1 MATIPQV
8 ISKPDRKP
16 VDPWVVGKSAGWKVI
31 DASELTADR
40 TITFDVAII
49 GTGAGGGITAE
60 MLAASGLK
68 VVLIEEGPLKSSSD
82 FNMKESEAYPQMYQ
96 ENLARR
102 TLDGGVGILQGR
114 TVGGGTTVNWA
125 TCFRTSAPV
134 LEHWQHMYGLTE
146 YTQAKM
152 APWFAAVEKRLS
164 IRPWGGAIN
173 GNNAILSTGLSR
185 LGISWNTISPNV
197 KGCAALGYCGLGCP
211 INAKMSMLVTT
222 LPVALTLGATLYTRL
237 RAQTYRFNAAK
248 TAITGIV
255 CDALDPSGL
264 KPSGRKVTIKA
275 KSYVQATGAINGP
288 ALLMRS
294 GAPDPHGTLGKRT
307 FLHPSASVGGLYERD
322 IAAHAGLPQSIY
334 SDRYLYNAPLT
345 GTPGWALEVA
355 PLHPVLVASGLSY
368 FGEQHATL
376 MKNFNKYGV
385 TISLVRDGFMAD
397 SVGGTVQLRADGSPG
412 LDYPL
417 SVTVL
422 ESVRQSIK
430 SQGAVHFAAGAA
442 RVFIGHIDAA
452 TTGYTDNGSFQA
464 AADTLSMVSGRV
476 RLNSAHQMGGCGMSA
491 DPTKGVVNP
500 NGRHHQI
507 TNLSVHDASVFPTSL
522 GLNPQE
528 TIFALS
534 ARNTAK
540 LALDIF
546 RISNCKLTATKD

>member
-1 MATIPQV
+1 MPIPQ
-8 ISKPDRKP
+8 IIPTPTKKPI
-16 VDPWVVGKSAGWKVI
+16 DPWVVGKRAGWKVI
-31 DASELTADR
+31 DASTLAADTTVTAD
-40 TITFDVAII
+40 VVII
-49 GTGAGGGITAE
+49 GTGAGGGITGE

-125 TCFRTSAPV
+125 TSFRTPAQV
-134 LEHWQHMYGLTE
+134 LEHWQRIYGLTD
-146 YTQAKM
+146 YTVAKM
-152 APWFAAVEKRLS
+152 DPWFTAVEKRLG
-164 IRPWGGAIN
+164 IKPWGGAIN
-173 GNNAILSTGLSR
+173 GNNAILSSGLSK
-185 LGISWNTISPNV
+185 LGLPWGTISPNV
-197 KGCAALGYCGLGCP
+197 RGCAALGYCGLGCP
-211 INAKMSMLVTT
+211 INAKQSMLVTT
-222 LPVALTLGATLYTRL
+222 LPVALTLGASLYTRL
-237 RAQTYRFNAAK
+237 RALTYTFNTAK
-248 TAITGIV
+248 TAITGLV

-275 KSYVQATGAINGP
+275 KHYVQAGSAINGP
-288 ALLMRS
+288 SLLLRS
-294 GAPDPHGTLGKRT
+294 GAPDPYATLGKRT

-334 SDRYLYNAPLT
+334 SDHYLDNVPLT
-345 GTPGWALEVA
+345 GTPGFKLEVA
-355 PLHPVLVASGLSY
+355 PLHPVLVAGGPTY

-385 TISLVRDGFMAD
+385 TISFVRDGFSPD

-417 SVTVL
+417 STAVL
-422 ESVRQSIK
+422 ESIRTSIK
-430 SQGAVHFAAGAA
+430 AQGAVQFAAGAS
-442 RVFIGHIDAA
+442 RVFIGHIDANTA
-452 TTGYTDNGSFQA
+452 GFTDNASFQA
-464 AADTLSMVSGRV
+464 AADALPMTSGRV

-500 NGRHHQI
+500 NGRHHQL
-507 TNLSVHDASVFPTSL
+507 TNLSVHDSSVFPTGL

-528 TIFALS
+528 TIFAMS

-540 LALDIF
+540 LALDIYGK
-546 RISNCKLTATKD
+546 RNCGLTAVAG

>member
-1 MATIPQV
+1 MPIPQV
-8 ISKPDRKP
+8 ISIPSKKPI
-16 VDPWVVGKSAGWKVI
+16 DPWVVGKRAGWKVI
-31 DASELTADR
+31 DASTLTADR
-40 TITFDVAII
+40 TVTFDVAII

-82 FNMKESEAYPQMYQ
+82 FNMKESEAYPAMYQ

-125 TCFRTSAPV
+125 TSFRTAPQV
-134 LEHWQHMYGLTE
+134 LEHWQRVYGLTE
-146 YTQAKM
+146 YTKAKM
-152 APWFAAVEKRLS
+152 DPWFAAVEKRLS
-164 IRPWGGAIN
+164 IKPWSGAIN
-173 GNNAILSTGLSR
+173 ANNSILSTGLSR
-185 LGISWNTISPNV
+185 LGLSWGVISPNV

-211 INAKMSMLVTT
+211 INAKQSMLVTT

-237 RAQTYRFNAAK
+237 RAQNYTFNAAK
-248 TAITGIV
+248 TAITGIA

-275 KSYVQATGAINGP
+275 KHYVQATSAINGP

-307 FLHPSASVGGLYERD
+307 FLHPSASVGGFYNND
-322 IAAHAGLPQSIY
+322 IAAHSGLPQSIY
-334 SDRYLYNAPLT
+334 SDHYLDNVPLT
-345 GTPGWALEVA
+345 GTPGYKLEVA
-355 PLHPVLVASGLSY
+355 PLHPVLVAGGPTY
-368 FGEQHATL
+368 FGEQHASL

-385 TISLVRDGFMAD
+385 TISFVRDGFMAD

-417 SVTVL
+417 STSVL
-422 ESVRQSIK
+422 ESIRQSIK
-430 SQGAVHFAAGAA
+430 SQGAVHFAAGAQ

-452 TTGYTDNGSFQA
+452 TAGYTDNASFQA
-464 AADTLSMVSGRV
+464 AADALQMVSGRV

-507 TNLSVHDASVFPTSL
+507 TNLSVHDSSVFPTSL

-528 TIFALS
+528 TIWGMT

-540 LALDIF
+540 LALDIYG
-546 RISNCKLTATKD
+546 IKNCGMTTPAE

>member
-1 MATIPQV
+1 MPIPQ
-8 ISKPDRKP
+8 IIPIPTKKPT
-16 VDPWVVGKSAGWKVI
+16 DPWVVGKRAGWKVI
-31 DASELTADR
+31 DASTLTADQNV
-40 TITFDVAII
+40 IFDVAII

-60 MLAASGLK
+60 MLAATGLK
-68 VVLIEEGPLKSSSD
+68 VVMIEEGPLKSSSD

-102 TLDGGVGILQGR
+102 TLDGGVGVLQGR

-125 TCFRTSAPV
+125 TSFRTSAPV
-134 LEHWQHMYGLTE
+134 LEHWQRIYGLTE

-164 IRPWGGAIN
+164 IRPWGGEIN
-173 GNNAILSTGLSR
+173 GNNSILSTGLSK
-185 LGISWNTISPNV
+185 LGLTWGTISPNV

-237 RAQTYRFNAAK
+237 RAQTYTFNTAK

-255 CDALDPSGL
+255 CDALDAAGL

-275 KSYVQATGAINGP
+275 RHYVQATSAINGP

-334 SDRYLYNAPLT
+334 SDHYLDNVPLT
-345 GTPGWALEVA
+345 GTPGFKLEVA
-355 PLHPVLVASGLSY
+355 PLHPVLVAGGPTY

-385 TISLVRDGFMAD
+385 TISFVRDGFNAD

-417 SVTVL
+417 STAVL
-422 ESVRQSIK
+422 ESIRRSIK
-430 SQGAVHFAAGAA
+430 SQGAVHFAAGVSRA
-442 RVFIGHIDAA
+442 FIGHIDAA
-452 TTGYTDNGSFQA
+452 TQGYTDNASFQA
-464 AADTLSMVSGRV
+464 AADALSMVSGRV

-500 NGRHHQI
+500 NGRHHQV

-528 TIFALS
+528 TIFAMS
-534 ARNTAK
+534 ARNTAR

-546 RISNCKLTATKD
+546 RVGNCQLSAVAD